1 MIQRTEAELQTKVRT
16 ALGAVPDLC
25 LWRNNVGSPDGVHHY
40 GLPKGSADL
49 VGILAMPMVDGRTCG
64 RFIALEL
71 KSPTGRVS
79 PEQVTWLA
87 CVRRFGGFAA
97 VIRSVPEALEAI
109 ARARAGASE

>member
-1 MIQRTEAELQTKVRT
+1 MIQRTEAELQAKVRT

-49 VGILAMPMVDGRTCG
+49 VGILAG
-64 RFIALEL
+64 RFIAIEL

-79 PEQVTWLA
+79 PEQTAWLA
-87 CVRRFGGFAA
+87 CVRRFGGFAC

-109 ARARAGASE
+109 ARARAGESE